1 MTAPDRFLAE
11 RIGLRVD
18 GATRA
23 RLDRV
28 VRDSA
33 RRAGCPEDRFGRM
46 LGEDPVRA
54 QELIDSVTVQ
64 ESSFFRHPEQF
75 NVLGPHLRDNPP
87 GVIWSAGCANGQEP
101 WSLAI
106 LLEEHG
112 LSGWTVLG
120 TDVSARALG
129 RARAGRYEDRELRS
143 LSAVRRLRFLSGGA
157 VTGRLR
163 DRVHFAHHNL
173 ATASPPVEAFDCR
186 VVLCRN
192 VLIYLHRPAI
202 DAFLDRL
209 RRRMAPGALL
219 VLGMGE
225 ALGPLDGFRL
235 GPVAGTFIRTTD
247 APFTAGVSAER
258 RTASLRDEIARRR

>member
-1 MTAPDRFLAE
+1 MTTPERFLAE

-28 VRDSA
+28 VRDAA
-33 RRAGCPEDRFGRM
+33 RRAGCPEDRFGQM
-46 LGEDPVRA
+46 LGEDPQRA
-54 QELIDSVTVQ
+54 QDLIDSVTVQ

-75 NVLGPHLRDNPP
+75 DALGLHLRDTPP

-112 LSGWTVLG
+112 LGGWTVLG
-120 TDVSARALG
+120 TDVSARALE
-129 RARAGRYEDRELRS
+129 RARAGRYEERELRD

-157 VTGRLR
+157 VSGRLR
-163 DRVHFAHHNL
+163 DRVRFQHHNL
-173 ATASPPVEAFDCR
+173 AIEGPPGDAFDCR

-192 VLIYLHRPAI
+192 VLIYLHRPAVEGI
-202 DAFLDRL
+202 LEHL

-225 ALGPLDGFRL
+225 SVAPLEGFRP
-235 GPVAGTFIRTTD
+235 GPVNGTFIRVPD
-247 APFTAGVSAER
+247 APATAAR
-258 RTASLRDEIARRR
+258 PRATSLRDEIARRR